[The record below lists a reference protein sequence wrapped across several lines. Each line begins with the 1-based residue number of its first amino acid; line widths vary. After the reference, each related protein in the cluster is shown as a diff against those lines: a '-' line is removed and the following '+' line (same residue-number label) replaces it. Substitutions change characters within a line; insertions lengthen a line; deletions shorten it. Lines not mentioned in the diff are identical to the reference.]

1 MPAYEKY
8 GIKVELVERV
18 KAKMKNPATA
28 ERVRA
33 AIGKVTKSDLQNR
46 ATVVRLIGAAAK
58 ALGEKLS
65 DKEKETLVKFVLER
79 KIDPDNPLHLMK
91 LWNMFR

>member
-8 GIKVELVERV
+8 GIRVELVERV
-18 KAKMKNPATA
+18 KAKMRDPATA
-28 ERVRA
+28 ERVKSA
-33 AIGKVTKSDLQNR
+33 VGKVTKADLQNR
-46 ATVVRLIGAAAK
+46 ATVLRLIGAAAR

-65 DKEKETLVKFVLER
+65 DKEKETLAKFVLDR

-91 LWNMFR
+91 LWNLFR